1 MNEEL
6 KIYITAEISKL
17 KAEVDKAKKEIEKFS
32 KESKGNFEEFNEEF
46 QKVGDK
52 SKAVVKGIAVGLA
65 GLAAGF
71 LALGASTKDYR
82 EGQAKLATAFEVSGA
97 SAETAK
103 KTYNDLFRVMGDS
116 DTAVEAANHLAKL
129 TTNEKDLSEW
139 TKICQGVYATFGDS
153 IPIESLTEAANETAK
168 TGEITGA
175 LADALNW
182 AGINEA
188 QFAEELFWCNTE
200 AEREKLIRTTLSGV
214 YDEAAEKYE
223 TNAEGVLKQN
233 EAQAKLNDAMA
244 KLGEVAAP
252 VTTMLAE
259 FGAELIEKLAP
270 HLPAISEALE
280 KVGEAI
286 SSALS
291 WVFDNWELVKTIAI
305 VIAAISAALTVF
317 STVMAIVNA
326 VMLAS
331 PITWIV
337 LAIVAAIA
345 ALVAIIVV
353 VIKYWDEIKAATKKC
368 WDAIVNAI
376 QTAIDWVVGLFN
388 KLINFVKANWQG
400 LLLLLVNP
408 FAGAFKLIYDNC
420 EGVRTKVDSIF
431 QKIKDSISNAINKA
445 KDTVKTAIDKIKGFF
460 NFKWEWPKLKMPSV
474 TVVWKQSPKWMAEAA
489 KFLGMDGVP
498 SFGINWNAL
507 GGVFDKPT
515 VFSYG
520 GSLQGIGEDG
530 AEAVVPLENN
540 LEWLNKLADML
551 NERMGGGTP
560 IVLTVDGKVF
570 GQTAINT
577 INQNTK
583 QTGKLGLKIM

>member
-1 MNEEL
+1 M
-6 KIYITAEISKL
+6 KIYITAEIGKL
-17 KAEVDKAKKEIEKFS
+17 KAEVDKAKKEIDKFS
-32 KESKGNFEEFNEEF
+32 KESKADFEEFNEEF

-52 SKAVVKGIAVGLA
+52 SKAVVKGIVAGLA

-71 LALGASTKDYR
+71 LALGSTTKEYR
-82 EGQAKLATAFEVSGA
+82 EGQAKLATAFETAGA
-97 SAETAK
+97 SADTAK
-103 KTYNDLFRVMGDS
+103 QTYNDLYRVMGDS
-116 DTAVEAANHLAKL
+116 DTAVEAAGHLAKL

-139 TKICQGVYATFGDS
+139 TKICQGVYATFGES

-175 LADALNW
+175 LADALSW
-182 AGINEA
+182 AGVNQE

-214 YDEAAEKYE
+214 YDEAADKYE
-223 TNAEGVLKQN
+223 KNAEGVIKQN

-259 FGAELIEKLAP
+259 FGAELIEKLEP
-270 HLPAISEALE
+270 HLPAISDALT
-280 KVGEAI
+280 KVGDAI
-286 SSALS
+286 GDVLS
-291 WVFDNWELVKTIAI
+291 WVIDNWELVKTIAI
-305 VIAAISAALTVF
+305 VIGAISAALTIF
-317 STVMAIVNA
+317 STVMGIVNA

-331 PITWIV
+331 PITWII
-337 LAIVAAIA
+337 LGIVAAIA
-345 ALVAIIVV
+345 AIVAIIVV
-353 VIKYWDEIKAATKKC
+353 VIKYWDEIKAATKKA

-376 QTAIDWVVGLFN
+376 KTAIDWVINLFN
-388 KLINFVKANWQG
+388 KIINFVKTNWKG

-420 EGVRTKVDSIF
+420 EGVRNKVDSIF
-431 QKIKDSISNAINKA
+431 KKIKDSITNAINKA
-445 KDTVKTAIDKIKGFF
+445 KDAVKSAIDKIKGFF
-460 NFKWEWPKLKMPSV
+460 NFKFSWPKLKMPSITV
-474 TVVWKQSPKWMAEAA
+474 TWKQSPKWLAEAA

-498 SFGINWNAL
+498 SFGVNWNAL

-515 VFSYG
+515 VFGYG
-520 GSLQGIGEDG
+520 NSLQGIGEDG